1 MFSMTVYI
9 FYRHFFLIGHSEN
22 CPNVKTFGY
31 SLAPLILSGRGF
43 KNFNI
48 NESINNVGILC
59 IRRLKKLKIIKLN
72 T

>member
-1 MFSMTVYI
+1 MTVYI

-48 NESINNVGILC
+48 NESINNVGI
-59 IRRLKKLKIIKLN
+59 IMHTTFKKIKN
-72 T
+72 NKA